1 MKTRTSP
8 RSPRSEISPSA
19 DETSPKAGLILIALA
34 VLGLAAGP
42 AAAAISVNFTPPG
55 PDPNGNATSLTQ
67 TTFGSTAVVGVVPVN
82 NWNTVLASYN
92 TSTTVASGTL
102 VDNSG
107 ATTNMSFSTVQAFNW
122 SDINNPT
129 NDTARL
135 LNGSIGHSGT
145 GTVTVSNLPYA
156 FYDVIM
162 YYSPNGASNGTKA
175 TISATGY
182 SGPNNFTSWGGV
194 NIAGSRDSFVQATVS
209 GGSTT
214 GANYAR
220 FNQLTASSFTMTIA
234 DSGGTGNNS
243 LYGFQVAEQVI
254 AWGGNVTATD
264 WRVANNWSSGAV
276 PSAVGRSVVFGNSGS
291 NPTADLF
298 GSASTLGAIEFNGDV
313 STTIQSTAA
322 TPSNLTLDYGTI
334 NTTRVT
340 VNAGSHTIAGTVPLY
355 LNRDLVVKVT
365 GASDQLTING
375 SIASAAGK
383 GLTLATGS
391 TGTLVLGG
399 ANTYT
404 GNTTVSGGTLE
415 IGGAGQLG
423 NGNYAGNITI
433 ASGTT
438 FKYNSSANQTL
449 SGIIGT
455 TATTGILTK
464 AGAGTLTLT
473 NANIYTGATTIN
485 AGKLKIDTP
494 GTINTTS
501 SLTINGP
508 TAEFMYNNSTTAF
521 NKPITFTQG
530 TLSGTGT
537 IAKAVTVGSGAILSP
552 GGSPGTLTV
561 NNAIETWASGG
572 KYAWQLLDA
581 TGTAGTGF
589 DLTAVTGTGNLAV
602 TATSGTF
609 NIVLQTLSSIN
620 PDVQG
625 APLNWIPTVQQS
637 WKIASS
643 ANAITGWDVDDG
655 LASALFAIDATN
667 FVGAHPTATFSVSKT
682 GNDVY
687 LNYVPEPA
695 TLALLGLGGLGL
707 ILSRKRK

>member
-145 GTVTVSNLPYA
+145 GSVTVSNLPYA

-182 SGPNNFTSWGGV
+182 SGPNNFTNWGGV
-194 NIAGSRDSFVQATVS
+194 NIAGSRTNFVQATVAN
-209 GGSTT
+209 GSTT

-243 LYGFQVAEQVI
+243 LYGFQVVGYVGNYWAPVS
-254 AWGGNVTATD
+254 GGGGTGTWSSAATVWAAGPGVQGTLGQASGLLYFTNAAGTVTVNGTVTADAGLTFKTDGYVVAAGSSTPKINLAGATPAANTVTTDPGVTATI
-264 WRVANNWSSGAV
+264 GAEL
-276 PSAVGRSVVFGNSGS
+276 SGS
-291 NPTADLF
+291 N
-298 GSASTLGAIEFNGDV
+298 G
-313 STTIQSTAA
+313 
-322 TPSNLTLDYGTI
+322 LTK
-334 NTTRVT
+334 
-340 VNAGSHTIAGTVPLY
+340 AGSG
-355 LNRDLVVKVT
+355 
-365 GASDQLTING
+365 
-375 SIASAAGK
+375 
-383 GLTLATGS
+383 TLALT
-391 TGTLVLGG
+391 G

-404 GNTTVSGGTLE
+404 GKTTVSNGTLKITGSLANSNILVQGGTFTGGSGTITFTLNPDPLNVTDLITMTSGTLDISTLTINFAGTADPLAVAKYVLVDYSVGGTLLT
-415 IGGAGQLG
+415 A
-423 NGNYAGNITI
+423 
-433 ASGTT
+433 
-438 FKYNSSANQTL
+438 AN
-449 SGIIGT
+449 
-455 TATTGILTK
+455 
-464 AGAGTLTLT
+464 
-473 NANIYTGATTIN
+473 
-485 AGKLKIDTP
+485 
-494 GTINTTS
+494 
-501 SLTINGP
+501 SLTAN
-508 TAEFMYNNSTTAF
+508 
-521 NKPITFTQG
+521 TF
-530 TLSGTGT
+530 
-537 IAKAVTVGSGAILSP
+537 
-552 GGSPGTLTV
+552 
-561 NNAIETWASGG
+561 
-572 KYAWQLLDA
+572 
-581 TGTAGTGF
+581 
-589 DLTAVTGTGNLAV
+589 
-602 TATSGTF
+602 
-609 NIVLQTLSSIN
+609 
-620 PDVQG
+620 
-625 APLNWIPTVQQS
+625 
-637 WKIASS
+637 S
-643 ANAITGWDVDDG
+643 A
-655 LASALFAIDATN
+655 ATN
-667 FVGAHPTATFSVSKT
+667 VPTGYIFQNDT
-682 GNDVY
+682 GKKQI
-687 LNYVPEPA
+687 LLVPEPA

-707 ILSRKRK
+707 LLRRKRR